1 MLQSL
6 AVIALGLLPSIHAI
20 SLTLPNQLIN
30 NPVKAESEVR
40 SGGFDDPKLWP
51 GANETSYDWWYFDAV
66 SATTNESVTLIFY
79 NTGPNGFP
87 YGYVGDGPFSVGI
100 SGSFANGSL
109 FAFTAPVTGDV
120 IIKTD
125 ESGISGEWSGSGF
138 AFYGT
143 SLDGPSP
150 TYVLKID
157 APAIGCYGTVT
168 LRSRAPPHL
177 PCGLD
182 RSGSGEELF
191 PNVFWANA
199 QPDADAVVDLKIKGT
214 RVQFA
219 DGIGYHDKNWGDAP
233 FTSVTSSWYWGHA
246 RLGPYSVVWFDA
258 IDKAG
263 REYFSGYVSQNGE
276 VLQGS
281 CTKDAVVVRPW
292 GKNSEYPP
300 TEKTGIMEGLGI
312 KFNLG
317 KGMELMVNV
326 TTGLVLINTGNYVR
340 TEGTAKG
347 IMNGSKG
354 NKVYEGRT
362 LFEEFKYN

>member
-6 AVIALGLLPSIHAI
+6 AVIALGLLPCVHAI

-30 NPVKAESEVR
+30 GPIKAESEVR
-40 SGGFDDPKLWP
+40 AGDLDGSKLWP

-66 SATTNESVTLIFY
+66 SATTNASVTVVFY

-87 YGYVGDGPFSVGI
+87 SSYVGDGPFSVGI

-109 FAFTAPVTGDV
+109 FFLTAPVTGDV
-120 IIKTD
+120 VIKID
-125 ESGISGEWSGSGF
+125 ERGTSGEWSGSGF

-143 SLDGPSP
+143 SLDGANP
-150 TYVLKID
+150 TYVIKVD

-177 PCGLD
+177 PCG
-182 RSGSGEELF
+182 RVHSGSGEELF

-199 QPDADAVVDLKIKGT
+199 QPDADAVVDLKIQGT
-214 RVQFA
+214 RLQFT

-233 FTSVTSSWYWGHA
+233 FLSVTSSWYWGHA

-258 IDKAG
+258 IDKTG

-276 VLQGS
+276 LLQGS

-300 TEKTGIMEGLGI
+300 NEKTGIMEGLDI

-326 TTGLVLINTGNYVR
+326 TTGHVLIETDNYVR
-340 TEGTAKG
+340 TEGTAKA
-347 IMNGSKG
+347 IMKGSKD
-354 NKVYEGRT
+354 NKVHEGRT
-362 LFEEFKYN
+362 LFEEFKFN